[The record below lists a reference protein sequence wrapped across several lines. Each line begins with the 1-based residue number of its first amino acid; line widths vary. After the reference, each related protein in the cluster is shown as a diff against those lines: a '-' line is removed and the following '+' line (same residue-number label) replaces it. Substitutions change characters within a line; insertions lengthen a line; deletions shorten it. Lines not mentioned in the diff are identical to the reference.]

1 MIVSQKYLQND
12 KTLPKLSTY
21 KPNVKNTIFKAL
33 LILYFAI
40 IRKNLRIFMS
50 QDRVKQ
56 AISDIKQG
64 KMVVMID
71 DEDRENEGD
80 IVFGA
85 NFSTTKM
92 VNFAI
97 SEAKGVLCVALTRKI
112 AKSLNLDLMVTN
124 NSSSH
129 ETAFTVS
136 VDAKEASTG
145 VSAYERDMTIKLLVD
160 YNTKPEDLVRPGHI
174 FPLIA
179 KEGGV
184 LERTG
189 HTEGAVD
196 LCKLAG
202 IAPVAAI
209 CEIVKDDGEM
219 ARRPDLDEFC
229 KKHKLNI
236 IYVSDLVEYR
246 MKNESLIQVVAQ
258 SNVEFMDENVKKF
271 NILDHK
277 NNAHTAFIFGKSKKK
292 MAVKFHNISTDL
304 SLLSDFAKFKNLQ
317 ESIEYL
323 KKQGG
328 VLVFLENANNVKPL
342 AKSYG
347 IGAQILKYLGIE
359 QIELLSSTQEK
370 EYVGLSGFGLDIVKN
385 VNV

>member
-1 MIVSQKYLQND
+1 
-12 KTLPKLSTY
+12 
-21 KPNVKNTIFKAL
+21 
-33 LILYFAI
+33 
-40 IRKNLRIFMS
+40 MS
-50 QDRVKQ
+50 QSRVKQ
-56 AISDIKQG
+56 AIEDIKQG

-85 NFSTTKM
+85 NFSTTNM

-97 SEAKGVLCVALTRKI
+97 SEAKGVLCVALTKEI
-112 AKSLNLDLMVTN
+112 AKRLNLGLMVTN

-136 VDAKEASTG
+136 VDAKDASTG

-160 YNTKPEDLVRPGHI
+160 YNTKSDDLVRPGHI

-209 CEIVKDDGEM
+209 CEIVKDNGEM

-246 MKNESLIQVVAQ
+246 MKNESLIQVIAQ
-258 SNVEFMDENVKKF
+258 SNVEFMGKTARKF

-277 NNAHTAFIFGKSKKK
+277 NNAHTAFVFGQNNKK
-292 MAVKFHNISTDL
+292 MAVKFHNIITDL
-304 SLLSDFAKFKNLQ
+304 ELLSSYDKFKNLQ

-323 KKQGG
+323 QNNGG
-328 VLVFLENANNVKPL
+328 VLVFLENANSVKPL
-342 AKSYG
+342 AKNYG
-347 IGAQILKYLGIE
+347 IGAQILKYLGLE
-359 QIELLSSTQEK
+359 EIELLSASEEK
-370 EYVGLSGFGLDIVKN
+370 EYVGLSGFGLGIVKN
-385 VNV
+385 VNL